1 MSLICGIQDVEHWV
15 LSLFSDYW
23 LSSTSREE
31 VFWMQVCSV
40 VKHTGN
46 RAACHCRML
55 AIDSD
60 NIADD
65 VIDFI

>member
-1 MSLICGIQDVEHWV
+1 MWNIECCLYSQTIDLVVRHVKKCFGC
-15 LSLFSDYW
+15 
-23 LSSTSREE
+23 R
-31 VFWMQVCSV
+31 CV